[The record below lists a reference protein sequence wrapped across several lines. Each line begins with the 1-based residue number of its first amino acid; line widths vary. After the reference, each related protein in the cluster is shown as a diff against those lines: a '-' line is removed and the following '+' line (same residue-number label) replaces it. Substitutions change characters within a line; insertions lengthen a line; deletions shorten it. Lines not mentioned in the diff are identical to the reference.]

1 MRSLPDCLLMLT
13 VTKEDYLRAAYVLE
27 EKKSSATSTELA
39 EYLSV
44 SKNTVS
50 QMLNQLA
57 ADKLVSFKKYSRSI
71 ELTKKGRGIATR
83 LTYRHRLIEKFLVD
97 MLDRKPEKVHEEAN
111 RLEHA
116 FSDES
121 IEKIR
126 QLLGEPSLDPHGRI
140 IPKIA

>member
-1 MRSLPDCLLMLT
+1 MRSLPDCLFMLT

-27 EKKSSATSTELA
+27 EKKSLATPTELA
-39 EYLSV
+39 KYLSV

-50 QMLNQLA
+50 QMLLRLH
-57 ADKLVSFKKYSRSI
+57 KERLVKYEKYSRSI
-71 ELTKKGRGIATR
+71 ELTKKGRGIAIR

-97 MLDRKPEKVHEEAN
+97 VLERKPEKVHEEAN

-126 QLLGEPSLDPHGRI
+126 QLLGEPSLDPHGRT
-140 IPKIA
+140 IPKIV